1 MNILDA
7 VIIIIILIFGF
18 LGYKRGLVLSIIS
31 LTSVILSF
39 IAAKLFYVD
48 LAANIAS
55 NTELDTKINLYI
67 TAKLNAAYPGGN
79 VAVSAGNSNSPIQWI
94 VTKLFHSDTI
104 ISNTVNSIASQI
116 TAVILNILAF
126 VILFVA
132 VLILIKLIG
141 LILNKLSK
149 LPVLNF
155 INKVGGSA
163 VGVIKGV
170 LLCMLIITIA
180 SSLTVFT
187 KNTTVINLFDHSFLY
202 KYFDITN
209 WLF

>member
-7 VIIIIILIFGF
+7 FIIVIILIFGF
-18 LGYKRGLVLSIIS
+18 FGYKRGLVLSIIS

-48 LAANIAS
+48 LAANIAA
-55 NTELDTKINLYI
+55 NTEIDTKINLYI
-67 TAKLNAAYPGGN
+67 TGKLNAAYPGGN
-79 VAVSAGNSNSPIQWI
+79 VNVSVGNSGSPIQWI

-104 ISNTVNSIASQI
+104 INNTVNSIASQI

-155 INKVGGSA
+155 INKLGGSV
-163 VGVIKGV
+163 VGV
-170 LLCMLIITIA
+170 
-180 SSLTVFT
+180 
-187 KNTTVINLFDHSFLY
+187 
-202 KYFDITN
+202 
-209 WLF
+209 